1 MGALFIE
8 CAKIAIQHG
17 AVPPLGLGICLA
29 SPLDLRNEK
38 QRQI

>member
-8 CAKIAIQHG
+8 WARIAIQHG
-17 AVPPLGLGICLA
+17 AVAPLGLGICLV

-38 QRQI
+38 QRLI